1 MERLL
6 SAEQPEAGGL
16 GPHAAA
22 VRAAAQS
29 LVLRSTSQAP
39 VFE

>member
-16 GPHAAA
+16 GLHAAA

-39 VFE
+39 FFE